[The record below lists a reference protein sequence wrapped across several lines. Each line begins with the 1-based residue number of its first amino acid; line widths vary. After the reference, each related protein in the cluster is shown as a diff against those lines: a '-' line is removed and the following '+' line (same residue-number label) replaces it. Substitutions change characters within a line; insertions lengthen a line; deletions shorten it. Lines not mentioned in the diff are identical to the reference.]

1 MGGGCFLARPIRG
14 SRRRNRY
21 ESANYFSRYR
31 SACIAGGDGCLIVT
45 GSKHASFVVA
55 LSAQV
60 VFTQVP
66 LCCVL
71 VTHNKSRGSEI
82 LFTAQALNRS
92 SRMKSRIPFYFA
104 AIIALVLTFSAI
116 PSNATERRDPLMI
129 QDTVQTTPSARTAE
143 AGKETAK
150 HRKAARPAKHGQVV
164 HSSKPAVQK
173 SSESAK

>member
-1 MGGGCFLARPIRG
+1 M
-14 SRRRNRY
+14 
-21 ESANYFSRYR
+21 
-31 SACIAGGDGCLIVT
+31 
-45 GSKHASFVVA
+45 VA

-104 AIIALVLTFSAI
+104 AILVLVLTCLA
-116 PSNATERRDPLMI
+116 PARATERRDPLMI
-129 QDTVQTTPSARTAE
+129 QDTVQTTPSACAAE
-143 AGKETAK
+143 ASKKTVK
-150 HRKAARPAKHGQVV
+150 HRKAVRPAKHERVEP
-164 HSSKPAVQK
+164 SSKTAVKK
-173 SSESAK
+173 SSETAK